1 MGLAANWKRSAAL
14 VGLLCTVSLQGCR
27 AQQRWPLWEKYSD
40 TFIDSKSGRV
50 IDHSDGDKT
59 TSEGQA
65 YAMFFAL
72 VVNDRSKFDQILN
85 WTEENLA
92 GGDLSARLPAW
103 SWGKAPDGSWK
114 VLDNNSASDADLWIA
129 YDLLEA
135 GRLWGMPKYQKLGS
149 VIANQIS
156 HAEVVDVPGIG
167 TALLPGAKGFRP
179 GMQSFVLNPS
189 YTPPQVLARL
199 AQDDKH
205 GPWTSIADGLPQMLA
220 QSSAGGFAMDW
231 VSAGT
236 TVRPSPSPKDLAEG
250 KQDAVAAGSY
260 DAIRVYLWLG
270 MANKNTRGVSSAMS
284 AVNGMGIYLTNHTT
298 PPLKVDGSGHVMEDA
313 SPVGFSAAVIPY
325 LVAANRPDEAKVQVN
340 RLGAGLENGLY
351 GKQPKYYDQNLALF
365 ATGWMEG
372 RFRFEKSG
380 ELHLKWN

>member
-1 MGLAANWKRSAAL
+1 MGLAANWKRTAAL
-14 VGLLCTVSLQGCR
+14 IGLLTTLSLQGCR

-50 IDHSDGDKT
+50 IDRSDGDKT

-72 VVNDRSKFDQILN
+72 VVNDRSRFDQLLK

-114 VLDNNSASDADLWIA
+114 LLDNNSASDADLWIA

-135 GRLWGMPKYQKLGS
+135 GRLWGMPKYSKLGA
-149 VIANQIS
+149 VIADRIS
-156 HAEVVDVPGIG
+156 HTEVVDVPGLG
-167 TALLPGAKGFRP
+167 TALLPGAQGFRP
-179 GMQSFVLNPS
+179 SMQSFVLNPS

-199 AQDDKH
+199 AQEDKH
-205 GPWTSIADGLPQMLA
+205 GPWNSIADGLPHLLA
-220 QSSAGGFAMDW
+220 QGSGGGFAMDW

-236 TVRPSPSPKDLAEG
+236 DVRPSPTPKELADG
-250 KQDAVAAGSY
+250 KQDAVAVGSY

-270 MANKNTRGVSSAMS
+270 MANKKTRGVSTSLS
-284 AVNGMGIYLTNHTT
+284 AVNGMGMYLTRNTT
-298 PPLKVDGSGHVMEDA
+298 PPGKVDGSGRVLEQT

-325 LVAANRPDEAKVQVN
+325 LLAGNRAREAEAQVN
-340 RLGAGLENGLY
+340 RLGANLENGLY
-351 GKQPKYYDQNLALF
+351 GMQPRYYDQNLALF

-372 RFRFEKSG
+372 RFRFKENG
-380 ELHLKWN
+380 ELQLKWK